1 MNGCPILQSAYHVSI
16 IWHNIWCIPSN
27 TSHVLVYARVTLL
40 HLSIMSIPSSTLN
53 WGDIDDTIDVNTVLK
68 GFGISANIN
77 KNQSNTSNTQSTEL
91 QPTDHS
97 STTQSTNTTGDRS
110 TESST
115 PLNTVTQQTPPPT
128 NNTNSST
135 DKTKT
140 TEELKSESQSSDVD
154 INNVSHK
161 LSHTTVSD
169 STVAGID
176 TNAAAAAA
184 DDDDDSVLPVGGLHP
199 NDKTAEVVILNS
211 GTNIYKAAES
221 FESLNIP
228 EALLRGIYDMKF
240 TSPSKIQAQALPII
254 LDQKNRPNLIGQ
266 AQHGSGK
273 TAAFCLGILCQ
284 IDVTLNTVQALVVTP
299 TRELAIQIT
308 DVAKQLSKYT
318 EIKIQCIVP
327 QMNISDGPILSHV
340 CIGTPGSIKSKLDK
354 RQINS
359 KTIKLFVADEADQ
372 MVSVEEGLGDQTIA
386 IKNKLSRA
394 SCQILLFSATF
405 DGKTSDFAKAI
416 APNAVE
422 IRIKTEELSLDGI
435 KQFYVQV
442 QNNVDK
448 YSALSS
454 IFSLLEIG
462 ASIIFVQTVATAKWL
477 ANQMRSDG
485 YTVSLL
491 HGKDMTPDQR
501 DKVMNDFRAGKTNVL
516 ITTNVLSR
524 GIDVLSVTLVV
535 NYDIPVTKH
544 MRADYSTYIHRIGR
558 SGRFGR
564 KGVAINFIHD
574 SMSRRLL
581 EDITSHF
588 GKQLDVDMIALP
600 YNDLDKSSQIV
611 QKALG
616 K

>member
-1 MNGCPILQSAYHVSI
+1 
-16 IWHNIWCIPSN
+16 
-27 TSHVLVYARVTLL
+27 
-40 HLSIMSIPSSTLN
+40 MSTPSSLN
-53 WGDIDDTIDVNTVLK
+53 WGDIDDKTDVNTVL
-68 GFGISANIN
+68 SALNGQSAEQTIN
-77 KNQSNTSNTQSTEL
+77 NDKTDDTKDTTTDKQSTDTAEL
-91 QPTDHS
+91 KPVVDSTAPTLAPPEPVHQLNVPAETSHNSTADSSHNDKADKPTEPITDKQTKQPEPEPESKQPDS
-97 STTQSTNTTGDRS
+97 QQSTD
-110 TESST
+110 
-115 PLNTVTQQTPPPT
+115 
-128 NNTNSST
+128 
-135 DKTKT
+135 
-140 TEELKSESQSSDVD
+140 D
-154 INNVSHK
+154 IAAK
-161 LSHTTVSD
+161 LASTTVSTSPAPD
-169 STVAGID
+169 
-176 TNAAAAAA
+176 A
-184 DDDDDSVLPVGGLHP
+184 DDEDSVPVSGLHP
-199 NDKTAEVVILNS
+199 NDKDAEVVILNS
-211 GTNIYKAAES
+211 TNIYKAAES

-228 EALLRGIYDMKF
+228 KPLLRGIADMKF
-240 TSPSKIQAQALPII
+240 SSPSKIQAQALPII
-254 LDQKNRPNLIGQ
+254 LDTQNRPNLIGQ

-284 IDVTLNTVQALVVTP
+284 IDTNNKAVQAIVVTP
-299 TRELAIQIT
+299 TRELALQIT
-308 DVAKQLSKYT
+308 DVAKQLAKYT
-318 EIKIQCIVP
+318 EITIQCIVP
-327 QMNISDGPILSHV
+327 QLNISDGPILSHV
-340 CIGTPGSIKSKLDK
+340 CIGTPGSLKNKLDK
-354 RQINS
+354 RQINNKS
-359 KTIKLFVADEADQ
+359 VRMFVADEADQ

-386 IKNKLSRA
+386 IKNKLIKGQ
-394 SCQILLFSATF
+394 CQILLFSATF
-405 DGKTSDFAKAI
+405 DGKTSDFAKRI

-442 QNNVDK
+442 QNSVDK

-477 ANQMRSDG
+477 ANQMRTDG

-524 GIDVLSVTLVV
+524 GIDVLSVTLVI

-574 SMSRRLL
+574 AMSRRLL
-581 EDITSHF
+581 EDISQHF
-588 GKQLDVDMIALP
+588 GKKLDVDMVALP
-600 YNDLDKSSQIV
+600 YNDLEKSSEIV